1 MSERRFRIQGAA
13 GLKMAFR
20 SAYDLCRQL
29 MGEGAAYELV
39 LRPMKSKRSVDQNRR
54 YWLLLREISAVAWL
68 NGRQFSDETWH
79 EFFKRT
85 FIGCDE
91 IAMPDGTSE
100 LRGIS
105 TTKLKVD
112 EFGDYMLQIEQWAA
126 EQGFPVMEKAA

>member
-1 MSERRFRIQGAA
+1 MSDRRFRIQGAA

-20 SAYDLCRQL
+20 SAYDLCQQL

-39 LRPMKSKRSVDQNRR
+39 LRPMKSKRSIEQNKR
-54 YWLLLREISAVAWL
+54 YWTLLREVSAVAWL

-91 IAMPDGTSE
+91 IAMPDGSTE
-100 LRGIS
+100 LRGTS

>member
-20 SAYDLCRQL
+20 SAYDLCQQL

-39 LRPMKSKRSVDQNRR
+39 LRPMKSKRSIEQNKR
-54 YWLLLREISAVAWL
+54 YWLLLREIAATAWL

-91 IAMPDGTSE
+91 IAMPDGTTE

>member
-1 MSERRFRIQGAA
+1 
-13 GLKMAFR
+13 MAFR
-20 SAYDLCRQL
+20 SAYDLCQQL

-39 LRPMKSKRSVDQNRR
+39 LRPMKSKRSIEQNKR
-54 YWLLLREISAVAWL
+54 YWLLLREIAATAWL

-91 IAMPDGTSE
+91 IAMPDGSTE

>member
-1 MSERRFRIQGAA
+1 MSERRFRIQGAT
-13 GLKMAFR
+13 GLRMAFR
-20 SAYDLCRQL
+20 SAYDLCQQL

-39 LRPMKSKRSVDQNRR
+39 LRPMKSKRSIDQNRR

-91 IAMPDGTSE
+91 IAMPDGSTE

>member
-20 SAYDLCRQL
+20 SAYDLCQQL
-29 MGEGAAYELV
+29 MGEGTAYELV
-39 LRPMKSKRSVDQNRR
+39 LRPMKSKRSVEQNRR
-54 YWLLLREISAVAWL
+54 YWMLLREISSVAWV
-68 NGRQFSDETWH
+68 NGNQFSDETWH

-91 IAMPDGTSE
+91 IAMPDGTTE

>member
-1 MSERRFRIQGAA
+1 MTERRFRIQGAA

-20 SAYDLCRQL
+20 SAYDLCQQL
-29 MGEGAAYELV
+29 MGEGAAYELI
-39 LRPMKSKRSVDQNRR
+39 LRPMKSKRSIEQNKR
-54 YWLLLREISAVAWL
+54 YWLLLREISAVVWL

-91 IAMPDGTSE
+91 IAMPDGSTE

>member
-1 MSERRFRIQGAA
+1 MSERRFRIQGVH

-20 SAYDLCRQL
+20 SAYDLCNQL
-29 MGEGAAYELV
+29 MGQGAAYELV
-39 LRPMKSKRSVDQNRR
+39 LRPMKSKRSIEQNKR
-54 YWLLLREISAVAWL
+54 YWLLLREIAATAWL

-91 IAMPDGTSE
+91 IAMPDGTTE

-105 TTKLKVD
+105 TTRLKVD

>member
-20 SAYDLCRQL
+20 SAYDLCQQL
-29 MGEGAAYELV
+29 LSDGTAYELV
-39 LRPMKSKRSVDQNRR
+39 LRPMKSKRSIEQNKR
-54 YWLLLREISAVAWL
+54 YWLLLREIAATAWL

-91 IAMPDGTSE
+91 IAMPDGSTE

>member
-20 SAYDLCRQL
+20 SAYDLCQQL

-39 LRPMKSKRSVDQNRR
+39 LRPMKSKRSIEQNKR
-54 YWLLLREISAVAWL
+54 YWTLLREVSAVAWL

-91 IAMPDGTSE
+91 IAMPDGSTE